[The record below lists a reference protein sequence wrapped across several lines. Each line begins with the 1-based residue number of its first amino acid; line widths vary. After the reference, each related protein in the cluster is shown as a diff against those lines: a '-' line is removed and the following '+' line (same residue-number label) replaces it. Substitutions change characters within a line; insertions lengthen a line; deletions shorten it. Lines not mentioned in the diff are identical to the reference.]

1 MEEHSWI
8 QEAADKIRDKLA
20 AAAERNQGR
29 LPFGRNTEQSKE
41 DYFRT
46 GNPFCWEN
54 GLGGGLMWQMVHA
67 TQDRTCMKNAVDL
80 ESALAG
86 NLRSPEKLG
95 PVAGYQFLP
104 TAVANFHMTRNDVSK
119 QRGLDAAKAMAGCF
133 LPDKGYLAL
142 CPLLV
147 MEKEESGR
155 SRTEDCAEQAAA
167 GEDDSTSHGRTAGED
182 DRVLRSISAAEI
194 AAEPVLSVDSLLQL
208 PLLYWASETTRDE
221 TYRGIASMH
230 AAAVLHQLVREDGSV
245 LPAAAAGSRA
255 DAQALAL
262 YGFGLSYLHTSD
274 QQFLKAAEK
283 TAAYFLSELPD
294 SGRVPEILG
303 AEDQAGENDFAA
315 AAASC
320 GLILL
325 SGLVREDRDNVPPV
339 SAALARAY
347 AVAALRMLQALC
359 RDRVDYRAE
368 TDTLLGDPAGDYFL
382 TEAVWKLIGRELF
395 IW

>member
-8 QEAADKIRDKLA
+8 QESADRIRDKLA

-29 LPFGRNTEQSKE
+29 LPFGRSTEQTRE

-54 GLGGGLMWQMVHA
+54 GLSGGLMWQMVHA
-67 TQDRTCMKNAVDL
+67 TQDRTCMRNAVDL

-104 TAVANFHMTRNDVSK
+104 TAVANFHMTRNEVSK

-133 LPDKGYLAL
+133 LPGKGYLAL
-142 CPLLV
+142 CPLL
-147 MEKEESGR
+147 
-155 SRTEDCAEQAAA
+155 A
-167 GEDDSTSHGRTAGED
+167 GPA
-182 DRVLRSISAAEI
+182 
-194 AAEPVLSVDSLLQL
+194 PSVDSLLQL

-221 TYRGIASMH
+221 TYRGMASMH
-230 AAAVLHQLVREDGSV
+230 AAAVMHQLVREDGSV

-283 TAAYFLSELPD
+283 TAAYFLSEIPD

-303 AEDQAGENDFAA
+303 AEEQAGENDFAA